1 MELQKELL
9 FSKNPVPMLF
19 YSTDGTVIEVN
30 EAFSDR
36 FLNSSDIVGCS
47 LDDLTQ
53 PLPTDLFSTGQ
64 DQNGD
69 REYLS
74 LQLPSGGNVW
84 VELIS
89 KEIVLDNKQALLGTV
104 NELFSPINDDQ
115 ALDHPIFKS
124 IFNKALDIIL
134 VADDDG
140 NFVQANDTAC
150 QKLGYSKEELL
161 DMGIPDITHGPIHS
175 YGNKQW
181 NDFIRTGTDEGE
193 YLLETKDGTILTVEY
208 RAVANIRPGNH
219 LSILRDVTAEEEL
232 KQLDKLKS
240 KAIETSLT
248 GKFFTDKDFSISY
261 VNQSCLDMWEYE
273 TKDEMVEHAVS
284 SFFKHP
290 DQFPK
295 IKQELLEE
303 GEWHGQLTAQK
314 KDKTEFQVEVSINS
328 IVGNGEKPVIWVGS
342 AMDIS
347 DQLEIEESLRYS
359 NNRFH
364 RLLESAP
371 DAILVINQNGIINFC
386 NSQTEKM
393 MGYEEGELIGQP
405 VEKLVPNSIRS
416 DHKKYR
422 NEYIEDPHKR
432 PMGSDI
438 ELKAV
443 RKDGSTFPVDIM
455 LGPLDE
461 KEGPNIVAII
471 RDISGFKNTER
482 KLEREKNFS
491 NLLQRSTAVANQAQS
506 FNYALKENIRNICEF
521 MEWPVGHVYLP
532 ANDGTGEFYPT
543 KIWHIENNEKFESFR
558 ELTMKTRLSPEMGM
572 VGQVISSGKP
582 QWYMNA
588 HKNPEFVRQLPDEDL
603 NIRACFG
610 LPILVE
616 KQVVGVLEFFSPKV
630 LPGDAV
636 LLKRMATIG
645 NQLGRI
651 VERKRS
657 KEKLKRSQTKF
668 KTLFDTAL
676 DAILILDD
684 NQLIDC
690 NKSAAQLFD
699 CSKNEL
705 LNTFLD
711 SLLPERQPN
720 GITSKHIALHKINSA
735 IKGKNQSFEWRF
747 KKSDG
752 TEFDAAVNLIHM
764 KMGGKS
770 FVQAIIRDITEQ
782 KEAERLIHKN
792 MELFAQLFENAPIG
806 IVMLDESGRI
816 ERTNRSFEDTFGYTL
831 SEIRGKKIDHF
842 MIPESKQEEAYAIT
856 EQTFVGDSHQT
867 ETVRIAK
874 DGEEIPVMLAS
885 VPVTL
890 KDKTIAIF
898 GIYVD
903 ISERKKAEQQLR
915 QSLEEKKVLLQEIHH
930 RVKNNL
936 AVITGLLEL
945 QIHGSENRKVI
956 QELKD
961 SQSRIYSMATVHEQL
976 YQLDSFSLIEVD
988 TYIKDLSKTI
998 SRTFTD
1004 LSTEVT
1010 FDFQTESISLTLN
1023 QAIPCGL
1030 LLNELITNAFKH
1042 AFIDKNKGTIK
1053 IILQESREK
1062 VKLIV
1067 SDDGPGIPDEM
1078 INSSGNSLGMSLIN
1092 TFVKQLDGEL
1102 DIDNQNGSTFTIC
1115 FPRNA
1120 KS

>member
-1 MELQKELL
+1 
-9 FSKNPVPMLF
+9 
-19 YSTDGTVIEVN
+19 
-30 EAFSDR
+30 
-36 FLNSSDIVGCS
+36 
-47 LDDLTQ
+47 
-53 PLPTDLFSTGQ
+53 
-64 DQNGD
+64 
-69 REYLS
+69 
-74 LQLPSGGNVW
+74 
-84 VELIS
+84 
-89 KEIVLDNKQALLGTV
+89 
-104 NELFSPINDDQ
+104 
-115 ALDHPIFKS
+115 
-124 IFNKALDIIL
+124 
-134 VADDDG
+134 
-140 NFVQANDTAC
+140 
-150 QKLGYSKEELL
+150 
-161 DMGIPDITHGPIHS
+161 
-175 YGNKQW
+175 
-181 NDFIRTGTDEGE
+181 
-193 YLLETKDGTILTVEY
+193 
-208 RAVANIRPGNH
+208 
-219 LSILRDVTAEEEL
+219 
-232 KQLDKLKS
+232 
-240 KAIETSLT
+240 
-248 GKFFTDKDFSISY
+248 
-261 VNQSCLDMWEYE
+261 
-273 TKDEMVEHAVS
+273 MVEHAIS
-284 SFFKHP
+284 SFFKHS

-295 IKQELLEE
+295 IKHKLLEE

-314 KDKTEFQVEVSINS
+314 KDNTEFKIEVSINS
-328 IVGNGEKPVIWVGS
+328 IVGNREEPVIWVGS
-342 AMDIS
+342 VMDIS

-359 NNRFH
+359 NSRFR

-393 MGYEEGELIGQP
+393 MGYEDGELIGRP

-416 DHKKYR
+416 DHKNYR
-422 NEYIEDPHKR
+422 NEYIENPHKR

-461 KEGPNIVAII
+461 KEGTNIVAII
-471 RDISGFKNTER
+471 RDISDFKNTEH

-506 FNYALKENIRNICEF
+506 FKYALKENIRNICEF

-543 KIWHIENNEKFESFR
+543 KIWHTENDEKFESFKN
-558 ELTMKTRLSPEMGM
+558 LTMKTRFSPEMGM

-588 HKNPEFVRQLPDEDL
+588 HKNPEFVRQLPGEDL

-616 KQVVGVLEFFSPKV
+616 EQVVGVLEFFSSKV

-636 LLKRMATIG
+636 LLNRMATIG

-684 NQLIDC
+684 KQLIDC
-690 NKSAAQLFD
+690 NKSAVQLFD

-720 GITSKHIALHKINSA
+720 GITSKRIALHKIKRA

-764 KMGGKS
+764 EMGEKS
-770 FVQAIIRDITEQ
+770 FVQAIIRDITER
-782 KEAERLIHKN
+782 KEAERLIRKN
-792 MELFAQLFENAPIG
+792 MELFAQLFENAPVG

-831 SEIRGKKIDHF
+831 SEIRGRIIDHF
-842 MIPESKQEEAYAIT
+842 MIPESKQEEAFAIT

-874 DGEEIPVMLAS
+874 DGKEIPVMLAS
-885 VPVTL
+885 VPVTV

-898 GIYVD
+898 GIYAD
-903 ISERKKAEQQLR
+903 ISDRKKAEQQLR

-945 QIHGSENRKVI
+945 QIHGSDNRKVI

-998 SRTFTD
+998 SRTFTN
-1004 LSTEVT
+1004 LSTKVT

-1042 AFIDKNKGTIK
+1042 AFTDKKEGTIK
-1053 IILQESREK
+1053 IILQGNQEK
-1062 VKLIV
+1062 VELIV

-1078 INSSGNSLGMSLIN
+1078 ITGSGNSLGMSLIN
-1092 TFVKQLDGEL
+1092 TFAKQLDGEL
-1102 DIDNQNGSTFTIC
+1102 DIDNKNGSTFTIC
-1115 FPRNA
+1115 FPRNT